1 MFTGSVVIFAA
12 RPLLPSNFP
21 SHSSQF
27 SKDYIERKH
36 FETKLSAKK
45 TNFKIKLLAI
55 FESLVEKAIYFQLHF
70 HKVKST
76 ILIIN
81 KKQT

>member
-27 SKDYIERKH
+27 SKDYIERNH
-36 FETKLSAKK
+36 FETKLSKK
-45 TNFKIKLLAI
+45 TNFKNKITG
-55 FESLVEKAIYFQLHF
+55 HF
-70 HKVKST
+70 
-76 ILIIN
+76 
-81 KKQT
+81 